1 MYHSFF
7 IYSSIDGH
15 LSCFPILAVVNNAAM
30 NMGCRYLF
38 KLVFLFSL
46 DKYPKV
52 ELLDPMVVLFLIF

>member
-1 MYHSFF
+1 MNHSFF